1 MNKTYTKHL
10 LQSIDIQPN
19 GTHATCSYDRDQSKL
34 CLYKGA
40 ITRNVRE
47 TTRFTLNCLPLNPKY
62 FFLLVKTSRTRN
74 LCCYNSV
81 FPIKCLECKYVIKSV
96 RYTMSHWNVKLVSYI
111 VLSIPVYSANDH
123 RPLVYSRSR
132 SCGEGTL
139 YGTIPFNKPNCQQ
152 QQKTPKTKQKN
163 IKIKTMKISIVL

>member
-1 MNKTYTKHL
+1 M
-10 LQSIDIQPN
+10 DIQPNGN

-40 ITRNVRE
+40 IIRNVRE

-62 FFLLVKTSRTRN
+62 FFLLVKTSRTRT

-96 RYTMSHWNVKLVSYI
+96 RYIMSHWNVKLVNYYPYQCIQQMTTGLLFILGQGRVVKEHSVAHFHLI
-111 VLSIPVYSANDH
+111 NRTV
-123 RPLVYSRSR
+123 
-132 SCGEGTL
+132 
-139 YGTIPFNKPNCQQ
+139 NK
-152 QQKTPKTKQKN
+152 KKKQP
-163 IKIKTMKISIVL
+163 